1 MNKVYQELEFKVAN
15 STLEQTTDD
24 VNSNPCSS
32 SGENHNHNNDG
43 WQIVYICLKRSSK
56 SGFGFSITGGSEYSI
71 PIRVS
76 YIAKNGFADRDGRLK
91 LDDIILG
98 ANKISFVNI
107 RHGDALRVL
116 KSTGKYITMRIK
128 RLIPQITVDNPSYQ
142 PKEAKRR
149 LIVGNVM
156 GSVPDTCIGTFINS
170 TTDAQDDK
178 LRPLGDLVSNVENK
192 PTITESKIRNRTR
205 VQRKPLHE
213 YDVGALKDLTD
224 RYFDRDY
231 IEIHHLIQKDIA
243 MAIFPEYKEAEAV
256 CIVLS
261 RSKRHS
267 APEISKDDVN
277 LLLSHKNSK
286 EILTRTIKR
295 HTELNVIPSPVLL
308 EAILLHCAQFPRI
321 YETPNYQSVSTDINV
336 IDYSVYDIIRRIP
349 SKDLRYIGDVQ
360 DIIKYGNCVKDI
372 PSHVRQFIL
381 EKNQPVEPNSKRL
394 QDYRGVYVAHRYI
407 DLLSGLQLV
416 LTLRIELDHTTKR
429 QEESCNCVTTITT
442 DHYAIYIMITC
453 SKE

>member
-1 MNKVYQELEFKVAN
+1 MLKSLQRELEFKVAN

-192 PTITESKIRNRTR
+192 PT
-205 VQRKPLHE
+205 
-213 YDVGALKDLTD
+213 
-224 RYFDRDY
+224 
-231 IEIHHLIQKDIA
+231 KDIA
-243 MAIFPEYKEAEAV
+243 VAIFPEYKEAEAV